1 MSRKK
6 NDFIDALL
14 RAPWWAS
21 VLVAGLLYVL
31 LPRILPM
38 FAGDNPVLR
47 PIFASLAQASGYLAF
62 FILCIAPFAAMNQWQ
77 RRRLLDRQKD
87 LDSLRALDWRA
98 FEQLVGEALRRQ
110 GYHVLEQ
117 GGGGPDGGVDLR
129 ARRQGKSSVVQ
140 CKRWRSQSVGVA
152 LIRELYG
159 VITADAA
166 DAGIFVTVGSYT
178 ADARAFARGKPITLI
193 DGPQLLDWVQSVQQQ
208 TGPISQKTV
217 MPVKNREPLTSAESA
232 PACPRCGN
240 AMVRRT
246 ARQGAQAGTAFW
258 GCTAYPRCRGTVGI

>member
-14 RAPWWAS
+14 RTPWWAS

-62 FILCIAPFAAMNQWQ
+62 FILCIAPFAALNQWQ
-77 RRRLLDRQKD
+77 RRRLLDRQKN
-87 LDSLRALDWRA
+87 LDTLRALDWQA

-110 GYHVLEQ
+110 GYNVLEQ

-140 CKRWRSQSVGVA
+140 CKRWRSQSVGVT

-159 VITADAA
+159 VMTADGADAA
-166 DAGIFVTVGSYT
+166 IFVTVGGYT
-178 ADARAFARGKPITLI
+178 ADARAFARGKPITLV
-193 DGPQLLDWVQSVQQQ
+193 DGPQLLEWVQSVQQQ
-208 TGPISQKTV
+208 PRPVSQREAV
-217 MPVKNREPLTSAESA
+217 SVQNRESLELSGAA
-232 PACPRCGN
+232 PTCPRCGS
-240 AMVRRT
+240 AMARRT
-246 ARQGAQAGTAFW
+246 ARQGAQIGTAFW
-258 GCTAYPRCRGTVGI
+258 GCTAYPRCRGTVGL